1 MRASQR
7 AEGLEGEERGDGP
20 EPNAIQTRPTLS
32 RGTGSEEIRRES
44 GTARAARARVR
55 VPGQR
60 AVPRRAVLRPSVC
73 VSGTTT
79 AEVCFLLR
87 TSECPGNRFLGLG
100 FPEDVKKE
108 NMSRIFTTLFVA
120 FVMAQLFSNNIVLHV
135 RNRARHGKE
144 VLWTTTRATWSARRA
159 RESPGRDKQPF
170 FSFFF
175 IVILVSQS
183 MKTHSFSRLTFHA
196 ARRGPARTAPSPD
209 RERYVGG
216 PRTVCVALERAWLFV
231 ARGGGSVQSKCFTF

>member
-1 MRASQR
+1 
-7 AEGLEGEERGDGP
+7 
-20 EPNAIQTRPTLS
+20 
-32 RGTGSEEIRRES
+32 
-44 GTARAARARVR
+44 
-55 VPGQR
+55 
-60 AVPRRAVLRPSVC
+60 
-73 VSGTTT
+73 
-79 AEVCFLLR
+79 
-87 TSECPGNRFLGLG
+87 
-100 FPEDVKKE
+100 
-108 NMSRIFTTLFVA
+108 
-120 FVMAQLFSNNIVLHV
+120 MAQLFSNNIVLHV

-144 VLWTTTRATWSARRA
+144 VLWMTTRATWSARRA

-216 PRTVCVALERAWLFV
+216 PQTVCVALERASWRAVAGLSKVSVLHSSESFV
-231 ARGGGSVQSKCFTF
+231 VHAQKEPRRGRGPCRVRVRHPQIPQT